1 MPRRGI
7 IVSEINVTSQLRLLE
22 VRRELER
29 LIASSAAR
37 RATDDE
43 RDAFRRSRRAFE
55 AAAKA
60 NDDVNFMRIDRD
72 FNVLC
77 SAAAHNEFA
86 AGAMSLM
93 HSLSRRFWYLHY
105 KQAADM
111 PLTAKLHADIARAI
125 ADGDEERAAKATD
138 RLLDADRE
146 VHPQHREPVTA
157 AAPQR
162 RRRHEHATQKD
173 PAGPRRRGAALAA
186 QPYFSFPALAQ
197 NRPLRIG
204 IIAPKA
210 GIAGTIGECG
220 LRGTMFAVDRI
231 NAAGGIAG
239 RKVELVVEEE
249 TNPKDSIERLRKLVL
264 QDKVDCVQGIVSSG
278 VSLAMGAVAEEM
290 KALLIFWDG
299 TTQDG
304 VNETM
309 PNPRYVFR
317 STDNECE
324 AVMGSLLAI
333 KHWKG
338 KFATVAGI
346 NPDYSYGRNNFAA
359 FQALMK
365 KFGVEHKVV
374 ADQWPKVGTLDLTSH
389 VAALKAAKPDLIFS
403 SLLFAD
409 LPVFMK
415 TAHGAGLM
423 DGKTKFVFPAAG
435 FQHTL
440 LKKEFTPEGMI
451 FGHNTL
457 YFDHRESDAAAEA
470 VRAGVRGQVQGLSAL
485 GSRPRLLRDADLPA
499 PASRRPTRRRTPGRA
514 RKTSSARW
522 KA

>member
-1 MPRRGI
+1 MDRR
-7 IVSEINVTSQLRLLE
+7 
-22 VRRELER
+22 
-29 LIASSAAR
+29 
-37 RATDDE
+37 
-43 RDAFRRSRRAFE
+43 
-55 AAAKA
+55 KA
-60 NDDVNFMRIDRD
+60 LKVIGG
-72 FNVLC
+72 
-77 SAAAHNEFA
+77 
-86 AGAMSLM
+86 AGVVA
-93 HSLSRRFWYLHY
+93 
-105 KQAADM
+105 
-111 PLTAKLHADIARAI
+111 
-125 ADGDEERAAKATD
+125 
-138 RLLDADRE
+138 
-146 VHPQHREPVTA
+146 
-157 AAPQR
+157 
-162 RRRHEHATQKD
+162 
-173 PAGPRRRGAALAA
+173 AA
-186 QPYFSFPALAQ
+186 QPLMSFPAIAQ
-197 NRPLRIG
+197 NTPIKVG
-204 IIAPKA
+204 VIAPRA

-239 RKVELVVEEE
+239 RKVEVIVEEE

-264 QDKVDCVQGIVSSG
+264 QDKVDCTQGIVSSG

-304 VNETM
+304 VKETM

-324 AVMGSLLAI
+324 AVMSSLLAI

-338 KFATVAGI
+338 QFRNVAGI
-346 NPDYSYGRNNFAA
+346 NPDYSYGRNNFAG
-359 FQALMK
+359 FQALIR
-365 KFGVEHKVV
+365 KFGIDVPVV
-374 ADQWPKVGTLDLTSH
+374 AEQWPKVGTLDLTSH
-389 VAALKAAKPDLIFS
+389 VAALKAAKPDLVFS

-457 YFDHRESDAAAEA
+457 YFNLDNPSALQKQFTDQYEAKYKDYPNWEADRAYFAMEVYKVAIEKAYKAKNAWPDKEA
-470 VRAGVRGQVQGLSAL
+470 VIDAMEGLKVDSLGGPGLMRKDHIAEQTFYQGLTTHKNRFDFATITDVTKMFSDQL
-485 GSRPRLLRDADLPA
+485 QKP
-499 PASRRPTRRRTPGRA
+499 PGA
-514 RKTSSARW
+514 EFFDWIKTANLKLS
-522 KA
+522 